1 MIHINLTNNESLTI
15 SEEHIRMQ
23 FEKMQSGFIIIKILY
38 DDKGLP
44 CDSVI
49 LEMNR
54 SFEELMGAD
63 RSFIGK
69 KISTLYAGID
79 SYFLQKFTESSLSN
93 KREGFVHYFESFQR
107 WCAFTGYRLEKDKF
121 ACIVNDITER
131 KIIEEEMKLKDM
143 AIESSI
149 NSIVISELDGNL
161 IYVNTSAVEMWGYES
176 KEEFLQKKITS
187 FWETETEFNRV
198 IDELLKR
205 GSFIGEMKARKKD
218 GTIFDVQVIRG
229 LLWDEKKKKQY
240 MVASFVDISE
250 TKQLEREILNIIEDE
265 RRRIG
270 QDLHDELGQLLT
282 GISFL
287 TKTLENKIIK
297 NFDVKIDEVDEIK
310 KLIKRA
316 TGYTR
321 HLSRTLFPV
330 NLEQGGFLLA
340 FDELFADI
348 ERTFNVKCH
357 FTKEGN
363 ILLKDNTIVAQLFH
377 IAQEAVSNAIK
388 HGEAD
393 NIFIFLKSDQL
404 GLVLTI
410 RDDGHGVIVEKEKE
424 TGMGLRIM
432 EFRTSLV
439 GGEFD
444 AGNHVDGGFIVS
456 IKLKDID

>member
-1 MIHINLTNNESLTI
+1 MININLKNNEILKI

-23 FEKMQSGFIIIKILY
+23 FEKMQSGFILIEIIF
-38 DDKGLP
+38 DDSGIP
-44 CDSVI
+44 FDSVI

-54 SFEELMGAD
+54 SFEELMDAD

-69 KISTLYAGID
+69 RISAINPGID
-79 SYFLQKFTESSLSN
+79 SEFFQRFIESSLSK
-93 KREGFVHYFESFQR
+93 KRGGFVHYFESMHR
-107 WCAFTGYRLEKDKF
+107 WAAFTGYRLEGNIF

-149 NSIVISELDGNL
+149 NSIAISELDGNL
-161 IYVNTSAVEMWGYES
+161 IYVNPSAVEMWGFES
-176 KEEFLQKKITS
+176 REELLQKEITS
-187 FWETETEFNRV
+187 LWETETEFNRV
-198 IDELLKR
+198 INELLIT
-205 GSFIGEMKARKKD
+205 GSFIGEMRAKKKD
-218 GTIFDVQVIRG
+218 GTIFDVQVARG
-229 LLWDEKKKKQY
+229 LLRDEKKKKQY
-240 MVASFVDISE
+240 MVASFIDISE
-250 TKQLEREILNIIEDE
+250 TKNLEREILNIIEDE

-287 TKTLENKIIK
+287 TKTLENKITK

-310 KLIKRA
+310 KLVKRA

-321 HLSRTLFPV
+321 QLSRALFPV

-340 FDELFADI
+340 FDELFADV

-363 ILLKDNTIVAQLFH
+363 ILLKDNTVVAQLFH
-377 IAQEAVSNAIK
+377 IAQESVSNAIK

-393 NIFIFLKSDQL
+393 NIYISLKSDES
-404 GLVLTI
+404 GLVLKI
-410 RDDGHGVIVEKEKE
+410 RDDGKGLKVEKGKEK
-424 TGMGLRIM
+424 GMGLRIM
-432 EFRTSLV
+432 EFRTGLI
-439 GGEFD
+439 GGEFYT
-444 AGNHVDGGFIVS
+444 GNHIDGGFIVS
-456 IKLKDID
+456 VILKDVS